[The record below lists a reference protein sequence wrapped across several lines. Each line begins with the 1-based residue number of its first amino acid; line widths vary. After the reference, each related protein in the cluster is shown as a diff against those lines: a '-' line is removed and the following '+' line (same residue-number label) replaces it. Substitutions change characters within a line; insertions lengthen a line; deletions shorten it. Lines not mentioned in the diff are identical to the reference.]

1 VRKSRKQSHQT
12 SSPAT
17 FDQISL
23 YMQCLEDE
31 HQQAWHV
38 ELTGP
43 APHWVYLLGLHLRMV
58 ELEQL
63 EPAAQ
68 ELL

>member
-1 VRKSRKQSHQT
+1 MRKSRKR
-12 SSPAT
+12 SSWTPSDPT
-17 FDQISL
+17 PDQIRL

-43 APHWVYLLGLHLRMV
+43 APHWVCLIGLHLRLV
-58 ELEQL
+58 ELEHL
-63 EPAAQ
+63 EPAVQ
-68 ELL
+68 EFL